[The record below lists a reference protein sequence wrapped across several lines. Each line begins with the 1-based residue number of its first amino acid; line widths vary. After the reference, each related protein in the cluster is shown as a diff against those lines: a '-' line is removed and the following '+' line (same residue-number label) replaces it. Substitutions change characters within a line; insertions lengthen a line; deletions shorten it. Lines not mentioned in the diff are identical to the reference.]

1 MSHVISARIVSDVFY
16 VLRSRLCTESLPFGV
31 GAAVAALLGLRQTRF
46 SGAQVQVGTG
56 PRQQGGHRGR
66 SVAVEAPVPV
76 CARARAGGR
85 WGLVSARRGRARR
98 GDSWLLAAAP
108 WWLLLR
114 AKFSRSY
121 CIILDGFLMKGG
133 QVIHHFEIISLK
145 MYPSD

>member
-1 MSHVISARIVSDVFY
+1 MISARIVRDVFY
-16 VLRSRLCTESLPFGV
+16 VLHPHLCTESLPFGV

-46 SGAQVQVGTG
+46 SGTQVQVGTG
-56 PRQQGGHRGR
+56 PRQQGGRRGR
-66 SVAVEAPVPV
+66 GVAVEAPVPV
-76 CARARAGGR
+76 CARAQVGGGGLSRAP
-85 WGLVSARRGRARR
+85 RGRARR

>member
-1 MSHVISARIVSDVFY
+1 MYRVFA
-16 VLRSRLCTESLPFGV
+16 VRGGCCCRSPSGFEADTVQRHT
-31 GAAVAALLGLRQTRF
+31 GAGRDRPTTAGRAPRPWRGSR
-46 SGAQVQVGTG
+46 G
-56 PRQQGGHRGR
+56 PR
-66 SVAVEAPVPV
+66 SCV
-76 CARARAGGR
+76 CARTGGR
-85 WGLVSARRGRARR
+85 WGLVSGPQGQGQE